1 MAARDH
7 PGRDPLDA
15 EFPWHEQGMHGNNVA
30 RATCMLDELQFRRVR
45 ENRFGNEWV
54 PEIDEPSTGG
64 SGDLLRL
71 VRMRL
76 RVLRPALPR
85 NDISVDEHRRR
96 QDWSQDQSDKRRFA
110 CTIGSYDE
118 IKTAHGT
125 LMFSADTDP
134 SG

>member
-1 MAARDH
+1 M
-7 PGRDPLDA
+7 
-15 EFPWHEQGMHGNNVA
+15 
-30 RATCMLDELQFRRVR
+30 
-45 ENRFGNEWV
+45 
-54 PEIDEPSTGG
+54 PEIDEPFTGG

-76 RVLRPALPR
+76 RVLRPAPPR

-96 QDWSQDQSDKRRFA
+96 QDWSQDQSDKRRLA
-110 CTIGSYDE
+110 CAIGSYDE

-125 LMFSADTDP
+125 LMSSADTDP